1 VPDKPKLTTGRELET
16 AVRHVLSCGDAA
28 MHDRI
33 KATTKQETERIVPTT
48 WQNVQEPAERDR
60 EEVCKVKITRFYPA
74 KSLRSLSNV
83 LPVPDC

>member
-1 VPDKPKLTTGRELET
+1 
-16 AVRHVLSCGDAA
+16 

-33 KATTKQETERIVPTT
+33 KATAKQETGCIVPTT

-60 EEVCKVKITRFYPA
+60 EEVCEVQITRFYSA
-74 KSLRSLSNV
+74 KSLSSPSNV